1 MRHLRTSV
9 HLLKASALAILLAA
23 AGSVRGVDMLAY
35 YPNGAA
41 APFMWDTVS
50 NWYETNTFITLP
62 SVAAGALPD
71 TSQSA
76 LIQQWGGISPDNPVI
91 VGSGSD
97 VMVKNLFVGR
107 NSANGGSV
115 GAGASLMVSNSILDV
130 TGNLYLSYGNYTYGT
145 LWLLDNATLNVA
157 GNAQIGENNYTTAGH
172 CRVEI
177 DETSKMNVAGLMTVG
192 RRARCISNVVTNRGK
207 ITAVSM
213 MLGPCS
219 DANVGTGIV
228 HNAGTLAVSDTLNI
242 GGVGYGGSGGA
253 SSGYCWS
260 RGELVLTEGSKLE
273 LGDSAKIYVGGNSS
287 KTYGDGILDT
297 SIPIVLT
304 GSQTIT
310 IGNGCSNAV
319 NGGVLILRKNA
330 RLDNSK
336 PLLELGNIQYG
347 KAGIVMYDDASITN
361 VTKIRMSNSARIHS
375 YIEMHDRSMITN
387 INTIRLGET
396 TGVRNGSRG
405 RIMMGG
411 NSAIYFSPTN
421 TSNEGSGLLLGRT
434 YTNYFEVVLKDNALM
449 KGMYLL
455 NAASSAYD
463 YEAHLRLE
471 GGRLEFEPQ
480 TSASRVSLALGA
492 TGNNA
497 NHGIGSI
504 SGYGTI
510 TRNDIADPSSAGCL
524 VFNAWMHNYSIT
536 ADGMGDEYDLDM
548 RAISY
553 MNYDTPRWGNLSGT
567 NGWYAVNKGRLL
579 FPRADNYVGYSAK
592 YPARYV
598 GDWRTQGTNSLGE
611 AFAPELVN
619 SFSLAPTASSSG
631 SKAYPY
637 AALYAPDRTD
647 YPANVLRGKEGKVV
661 AVWRIG
667 TCTSGWIADD
677 PTNPWTGWT
686 AMKVTFRYDATAFDG
701 KTPVKLYRHEGVE
714 GGGWRL
720 VAKQPVPAD
729 DALISA
735 TVAPGAGT
743 WDVGWF
749 ALVEQPDS
757 GLVISVK

>member
-1 MRHLRTSV
+1 MKQNRTSI
-9 HLLKASALAILLAA
+9 HLLKASALAVLLAA
-23 AGSVRGVDMLAY
+23 AGSANGVDMLVY

-145 LWLLDNATLNVA
+145 LWLRNHATLNVA

-273 LGDSAKIYVGGNSS
+273 LGDSAKIYVGGISD

-304 GSQTIT
+304 GSQAIT
-310 IGNGCSNAV
+310 IGNGRSGAL
-319 NGGVLILRKNA
+319 NGGVLILRKIA
-330 RLDNSK
+330 RLDNSSS
-336 PLLELGNIQYG
+336 LLELGGIQYG

-361 VTKIRMSNSARIHS
+361 VTKIRMSNNSRVHS

-387 INTIRLGET
+387 IATIRLGET
-396 TGVRNGSRG
+396 TGSRNGSRG
-405 RIMMGG
+405 RIMMDG
-411 NSAIYFSPTN
+411 NSAIHFKPTN
-421 TSNEGSGLLLGRT
+421 ATGEGSGLILGTTR
-434 YTNYFEVVLKDNALM
+434 TNYFEVVMKDSALM
-449 KGMYLL
+449 KGMYML
-455 NAASSAYD
+455 NAATSAYAF
-463 YEAHLRLE
+463 EAHLRLE
-471 GGRLEFEPQ
+471 GGRLEFEPH
-480 TSASRVSLALGA
+480 TAATRVNLPLGTA
-492 TGNNA
+492 GNNA
-497 NHGIGSI
+497 DHGVGSI

-510 TRNDIADPSSAGCL
+510 TRNDLASPSDKGCL
-524 VFNAWMHNYSIT
+524 TFSAYMHDYSIT
-536 ADGMGDEYDLDM
+536 ADGMGDEHDLDM
-548 RAISY
+548 RAITY
-553 MNYDTPRWGNLSGT
+553 MNYNSPGRGNLSGT
-567 NGWYAVNKGRLL
+567 NGWYAVNEGRLL
-579 FPRADNYVGYSAK
+579 FPRAEKFVGRADGE
-592 YPARYV
+592 PARYV
-598 GDWRTQGTNSLGE
+598 GDWRSQGTNSLGE
-611 AFAPELVN
+611 AVAPALVN
-619 SFSLAPTASSSG
+619 SFSLAPTTDVTG
-631 SKAYPY
+631 GKAYPY

-647 YPANVLRGKEGKVV
+647 YPANVLRSKAGKVV

-720 VAKQPVPAD
+720 VAKQSVPAD

-735 TVAPGAGT
+735 TIAPGAGT